1 MIRFNDEFI
10 LSPDGDAPAREL
22 EKLLALLKRGDP
34 AEQRRALARLIA
46 ADAQDELT
54 ECLRCADDTVVQLA
68 TAGLWECWLNEKGEA
83 ARQMMEEG
91 IELMEAGHFASSA
104 KIFLTLIQQHPD
116 WAEALNK
123 QATLL
128 YLGGESAASL
138 ELCKKVVA
146 LKPNHFGAWN
156 GMALCAVELE
166 DWQGALAAAGNA
178 LRIQPGAESNLE
190 ILRLAKRKLG
200 EA

>member
-22 EKLLALLKRGDP
+22 AKLLALLKRGDS

-116 WAEALNK
+116 WAEAYSRL
-123 QATLL
+123 
-128 YLGGESAASL
+128 SL
-138 ELCKKVVA
+138 RDSGLRRGI
-146 LKPNHFGAWN
+146 LPYNNN
-156 GMALCAVELE
+156 GIPIARMPSPQLV
-166 DWQGALAAAGNA
+166 G
-178 LRIQPGAESNLE
+178 
-190 ILRLAKRKLG
+190 
-200 EA
+200 

>member
-10 LSPDGDAPAREL
+10 PSPDGDGPARERDQL
-22 EKLLALLKRGDP
+22 VALLRLGDP
-34 AEQRRALARLIA
+34 AEQRRGLAGLIS
-46 ADAQDELT
+46 ADAQEELT
-54 ECLRCADDTVVQLA
+54 DCLRCADPTVVQLA
-68 TAGLWECWLNEKGEA
+68 TAGLWECWLNEKGA
-83 ARQMMEEG
+83 SARQMMEEG

-128 YLGGESAASL
+128 YLCGEAAASL
-138 ELCKKVVA
+138 EFCKKVVT

-166 DWQGALAAAGNA
+166 DWQGALAAAENA
-178 LRIQPGAESNLE
+178 LRIQPGAESNHE
-190 ILRLAKRKLG
+190 IVRLAKRKLK

>member
-1 MIRFNDEFI
+1 MV
-10 LSPDGDAPAREL
+10 
-22 EKLLALLKRGDP
+22 LLKQGDP
-34 AEQRRALARLIA
+34 AEQLRALARLIA
-46 ADAQDELT
+46 TDAQEELT
-54 ECLRCADDTVVQLA
+54 DCLRCTDPAVVQLA
-68 TAGLWECWLNEKGEA
+68 TAGLWECWLNERGES

-91 IELMEAGHFASSA
+91 IELMGAGHFASSA
-104 KIFLTLIQQHPD
+104 KIFLTLVQRYPD

-128 YLGGESAASL
+128 YLRGEAAASL
-138 ELCKKVVA
+138 ELCKKVVT

-190 ILRLAKRKLG
+190 IVRLARRKLE
-200 EA
+200 EAQR